1 MVTGIVLAG
10 GNSSRA
16 RTNKLL
22 LEVDGKPLIL
32 HTISSIKDY
41 VDEVIVVTG
50 RYDQE
55 LRPYLKDIKIIYNKD
70 FELGMFSSVRAG
82 LLNAK
87 EDVLIIPGDLAN
99 VSKET
104 VKAVL
109 TNKGLITIPTYL
121 GQKGH
126 PLFLNKQMKDL
137 VLKEDVSSNLRAF
150 ILKHEQEINLV
161 EVNDPFINF
170 DIDTIEDY
178 NRFLI
183 KRKELSYES

>member
-22 LEVDGKPLIL
+22 LEVDGIPLIL

-55 LRPYLKDIKIIYNKD
+55 LKPYLKDIEVIYNKD

-109 TNKGLITIPTYL
+109 INKGLITIPTYL

-150 ILKHEQEINLV
+150 VLKHEKDINLV